1 MHDIMPYL
9 ALLVVIL
16 TGVGIVKKL
25 QVNILLLFAGIA
37 LNLIAILGGV
47 TDLMPKGA
55 HGTGFIGFDLFGLL
69 SALSRHQAA
78 TTGFIILVAGGFA
91 AYMDQIGATDKLVA
105 VCLKPLQRL
114 RNPYLIMGAVFIL
127 GNFLGLVVTSAA
139 GWRCC
144 SRCRSTRCLSGS
156 GFPGSPRPP

>member
-78 TTGFIILVAGGFA
+78 TTGSSFSSRA
-91 AYMDQIGATDKLVA
+91 ASRPIWIRSG
-105 VCLKPLQRL
+105 QR
-114 RNPYLIMGAVFIL
+114 I
-127 GNFLGLVVTSAA
+127 S
-139 GWRCC
+139 
-144 SRCRSTRCLSGS
+144 S
-156 GFPGSPRPP
+156 SPCA

>member
-55 HGTGFIGFDLFGLL
+55 HGT
-69 SALSRHQAA
+69 
-78 TTGFIILVAGGFA
+78 
-91 AYMDQIGATDKLVA
+91 
-105 VCLKPLQRL
+105 RL
-114 RNPYLIMGAVFIL
+114 YRF
-127 GNFLGLVVTSAA
+127 
-139 GWRCC
+139 
-144 SRCRSTRCLSGS
+144 
-156 GFPGSPRPP
+156 

>member
-55 HGTGFIGFDLFGLL
+55 HSTGFIGFDLFGLL
-69 SALSRHQAA
+69 SALSRPP
-78 TTGFIILVAGGFA
+78 GGDYRFHHSRR
-91 AYMDQIGATDKLVA
+91 G
-105 VCLKPLQRL
+105 RL
-114 RNPYLIMGAVFIL
+114 R
-127 GNFLGLVVTSAA
+127 GLY
-139 GWRCC
+139 
-144 SRCRSTRCLSGS
+144 GS
-156 GFPGSPRPP
+156 DRGDG

>member
-47 TDLMPKGA
+47 TPPRIA
-55 HGTGFIGFDLFGLL
+55 V
-69 SALSRHQAA
+69 LSRSWLYR
-78 TTGFIILVAGGFA
+78 F
-91 AYMDQIGATDKLVA
+91 
-105 VCLKPLQRL
+105 
-114 RNPYLIMGAVFIL
+114 
-127 GNFLGLVVTSAA
+127 
-139 GWRCC
+139 
-144 SRCRSTRCLSGS
+144 
-156 GFPGSPRPP
+156 